1 MGVVKLSEYRHGTNR
16 FVCQNPVSES
26 EVCGYAWE
34 LAVPDAGKVDYQI
47 ACLRCWHAY
56 EITVKAPKPPRPP
69 KHRQPQPKPICHHD
83 HGRGYVDHFG
93 RPRCCACGEII
104 GKARATDGTS

>member
-1 MGVVKLSEYRHGTNR
+1 MGHVLHLAPVIRTKHFY
-16 FVCQNPVSES
+16 CQNPVSES

-47 ACLRCWHAY
+47 ACLRCGHAY

-83 HGRGYVDHFG
+83 RGRGYVDQIG
-93 RPRCCACGEII
+93 RQRCSACGAII
-104 GKARATDGTS
+104 NNGATDGTS

>member
-1 MGVVKLSEYRHGTNR
+1 MGHVLHLAPVIRTKHFY
-16 FVCQNPVSES
+16 CQNPVSES

-47 ACLRCWHAY
+47 ACLRCGHAY

-69 KHRQPQPKPICHHD
+69 KPRKPTPDPVCHHD
-83 HGRGYVDHFG
+83 RGRGYVDQIG
-93 RPRCCACGEII
+93 RQRCSACGAII
-104 GKARATDGTS
+104 NNGATDGTS